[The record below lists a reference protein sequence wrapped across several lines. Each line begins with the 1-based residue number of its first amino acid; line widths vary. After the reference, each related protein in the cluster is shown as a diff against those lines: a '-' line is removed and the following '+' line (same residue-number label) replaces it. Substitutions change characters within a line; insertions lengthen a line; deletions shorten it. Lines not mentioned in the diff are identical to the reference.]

1 MSDVV
6 IRVEDLGKKYQL
18 QGNARDRRRHHSRS
32 LRETLMDSAG
42 RLFGSGGK
50 KRRKGMEE
58 LWALRE
64 IGFEVN
70 RGDVVGIIGR
80 NGAGKSTLLKIL
92 SRITE
97 PTTGRV
103 HIKGRIASLLEVGT
117 GFHPELTGRENIYL
131 NGAILGMTRREIAQK
146 FDEIIDFAEVH
157 QFVDTPV
164 KRFSSGMY
172 LRLAFAVAANLEPEI
187 LVVDEVLAVGDA
199 EFQKKCLGKMNEV
212 SQREGR
218 TILFVSHQLMAVER
232 LCSRALL
239 IDKGHLRMESADVR
253 SVIRAYLSE
262 GDSISGRGEWR
273 NAGTRFHNRCFQL
286 LHMFLAD
293 GSGIPLKMPVAV
305 DAEIWLHVAM
315 DVQMLD
321 PALTIGYAI
330 YAESGEL
337 LYISCHT
344 DVREE
349 EWPRLQL
356 GRVVLRGNIP
366 AGLLNEGTYRIDM
379 VAALH
384 NREWLFEPG
393 AADPSVVLELHG
405 SSRNSPFR
413 NARRRGFLAPVL
425 PWELY
430 QGN

>member
-1 MSDVV
+1 MSDIV
-6 IRVEDLGKKYQL
+6 IRAEDLGKKYQL
-18 QGNARDRRRHHSRS
+18 QRDARDRRPYHSRS
-32 LRETLMDSAG
+32 LRETLMERAG
-42 RLFGSGGK
+42 RLFSRGESC
-50 KRRKGMEE
+50 RTRVED

-64 IGFEVN
+64 IGFEVH
-70 RGDVVGIIGR
+70 RGDVVGIVGR

-103 HIKGRIASLLEVGT
+103 HIKGRVASLLEIGT

-131 NGAILGMTRREIAQK
+131 NGAILGMSRREIARK
-146 FDEIIDFAEVH
+146 FDEIVDFAEVH
-157 QFVDTPV
+157 QFIDTPV

-172 LRLAFAVAANLEPEI
+172 LRLAFAVAANLEPDI

-239 IDKGHLRMESADVR
+239 IDKGRLQMDSADVR
-253 SVIRAYLSE
+253 SVIRAYLSRGE
-262 GDSISGRGEWR
+262 AILSRGEWR
-273 NAGTRFHNRCFQL
+273 NPGTRFHNRCFQL
-286 LHMFLAD
+286 ERMFLAD
-293 GSGIPLKMPVAV
+293 AKGDLLKLPVRA
-305 DAEIWLHVAM
+305 DAEIWLHVEM

-349 EWPRLQL
+349 EWPRLRL
-356 GRVVLRGNIP
+356 GRIVLRGKIP
-366 AGLLNEGTYRIDM
+366 SRLLNEGSYRIDL

-405 SSRNSPFR
+405 GSGNSPFR

-425 PWELY
+425 PWELFH
-430 QGN
+430 GN